1 MKKNKLL
8 LTALAVILA
17 MGVMVA
23 PALAYFTAHTEAA
36 GGIALD
42 LGHQTTIDED
52 FYDWGKLVTVTNE
65 GPESCYVR
73 VQAFS
78 SGRLEVSPSGAWT
91 DGGDGWWYYNDVVDA
106 GESTT
111 VLDVAIKDKSE
122 KELVNGQIVDVAIVY
137 ESMKVVY
144 DENGKPDPADPTDA
158 STWTTKG
165 NPPYEGSG
173 E

>member
-1 MKKNKLL
+1 MKRNKLL

-36 GGIALD
+36 GGVNLD
-42 LGHQTTIDED
+42 LGSKTTIDEKV
-52 FYDWGKLVTVTNE
+52 FDWGKEIVVSNE

-78 SGRLEVSPSGAWT
+78 SERLTVTPDGDWI
-91 DGGDGWWYYNDVVDA
+91 DGGDGWWYYNGVVDA
-106 GESTT
+106 GGSTST
-111 VLDVAIKDKSE
+111 LRVAIEDKKESEIKD
-122 KELVNGQIVDVAIVY
+122 GQIADVAIVY

-144 DENGKPDPADPTDA
+144 DKAGKPDPADPTDA
-158 STWTTKG
+158 GIWETKG
-165 NPPYEGSG
+165 TPAYEGSG

>member
-17 MGVMVA
+17 MSVMVA
-23 PALAYFTAHTEAA
+23 PALAYFTAHTEVT
-36 GGIALD
+36 GSINLD
-42 LGHQTTIDED
+42 LGSKTTIDEKV
-52 FYDWGKLVTVTNE
+52 YDWGKEIVVSNK

-78 SGRLEVSPSGAWT
+78 SERLTVTPDGDWT
-91 DGGDGWWYYNDVVDA
+91 DGGDGWWYYNGVVDA
-106 GESTT
+106 GGSTST
-111 VLDVAIKDKSE
+111 LSVAIKDKKESE
-122 KELVNGQIVDVAIVY
+122 IINGQIADVAIVY

-144 DENGKPDPADPTDA
+144 NEAGKPDPADPTDA
-158 STWTTKG
+158 SIWTTKG

-173 E
+173 N

>member
-23 PALAYFTAHTEAA
+23 PALAYFTAHTEAT
-36 GGIALD
+36 GGIPVEF
-42 LGHQTTIDED
+42 GSKTEIHED
-52 FYDWGKLVTVTNE
+52 FYDWGKLVTVSNE

-78 SGRLEVSPSGAWT
+78 SERLTITPTGPWT

-106 GESTT
+106 GESTE
-111 VLDVAIKDKSE
+111 VLDIAIEDKPESEVKD
-122 KELVNGQIVDVAIVY
+122 GQIVDVAVVY
-137 ESMKVVY
+137 ESVRVVY
-144 DENGKPDPADPTDA
+144 DKDGNPDPAKAQDA
-158 STWTTKG
+158 DW
-165 NPPYEGSG
+165 NPMPAEGSG
-173 E
+173 N

>member
-1 MKKNKLL
+1 MKRNKLL

-36 GGIALD
+36 GGVNLD
-42 LGHQTTIDED
+42 LGSKTTIDEKV
-52 FYDWGKLVTVTNE
+52 FDWGKEIVVSNE

-78 SGRLEVSPSGAWT
+78 SERLTVTPDGDWI
-91 DGGDGWWYYNDVVDA
+91 DGGDGWWYYNGIVDA
-106 GESTT
+106 GGSTST
-111 VLDVAIKDKSE
+111 LSVAIEDKKESEIKD
-122 KELVNGQIVDVAIVY
+122 GQIADVAIVY

-144 DENGKPDPADPTDA
+144 DKAGKPDPADPTDA
-158 STWTTKG
+158 GIWETKG
-165 NPPYEGSG
+165 TPAYEGSG

>member
-36 GGIALD
+36 GGINLD
-42 LGHQTTIDED
+42 LGHKTTIDEE
-52 FYDWGKLVTVTNE
+52 FYDWGKKITVSNE

-78 SGRLEVSPSGAWT
+78 SERLEVTPSGAWT
-91 DGGDGWWYYNDVVDA
+91 DGGDGWWYYNGVVDA
-106 GESTT
+106 GKSTD
-111 VLDVAIKDKSE
+111 VLDIAIKDKAE
-122 KELVNGQIVDVAIVY
+122 AEIVDGQIVDVAVVY

-144 DENGKPDPADPTDA
+144 DEDGNPDPADPTDP
-158 STWTTKG
+158 TIWKTKG
-165 NPPYEGSG
+165 NPAYEGSG

>member
-42 LGHQTTIDED
+42 LGHQTTIDEE
-52 FYDWGKLVTVTNE
+52 FYDWGKIISVNNE

-78 SGRLEVSPSGAWT
+78 SERLEVKASGAWT
-91 DGGDGWWYYNDVVDA
+91 DGGDGWWYYNDIVDA

-111 VLDVAIKDKSE
+111 PLDVAISDKSE
-122 KELVNGQIVDVAIVY
+122 KELVDGQIVDVAIVY

-158 STWTTKG
+158 SIWTTKG
-165 NPPYEGSG
+165 NPAYEGSG